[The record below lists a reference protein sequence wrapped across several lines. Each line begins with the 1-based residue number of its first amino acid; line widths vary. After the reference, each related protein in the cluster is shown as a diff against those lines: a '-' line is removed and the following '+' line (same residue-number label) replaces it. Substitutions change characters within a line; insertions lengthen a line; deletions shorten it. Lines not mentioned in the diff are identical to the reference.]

1 MDNSPL
7 FDKQHRNGKVW
18 RICSWKGSTSQLDLT
33 FYFKQVLKDSFMK
46 QEDRIPLFTL
56 QHQLI
61 HVPVFCRSAIHFS
74 YLISTKKLI
83 CRQEDTL
90 LNRVL
95 TRYGMINDNTT
106 ILYTKNV
113 LYPSV
118 SPSIS
123 LSINN
128 VQKET
133 KTEDFFV
140 NTISSEQLFNIF
152 DWTFFFSSNQTSEK
166 IIMVCW

>member
-1 MDNSPL
+1 
-7 FDKQHRNGKVW
+7 
-18 RICSWKGSTSQLDLT
+18 
-33 FYFKQVLKDSFMK
+33 
-46 QEDRIPLFTL
+46 
-56 QHQLI
+56 
-61 HVPVFCRSAIHFS
+61 
-74 YLISTKKLI
+74 
-83 CRQEDTL
+83 
-90 LNRVL
+90 
-95 TRYGMINDNTT
+95 MINDNTT

-166 IIMVCW
+166 IIMVC